1 MAQILIVDD
10 QQHVRFLV
18 KRVLEAE
25 QHIVTEASDG
35 IEALQLLDNLPPSP
49 FDLILL
55 DLLMPKLD
63 GYEFLGRLRLRGL
76 QPPVVIMTTLWKPTP
91 GVSDYPIS
99 GHLSKPFTRQ
109 KLVEV
114 VQESLR
120 AQTG

>member
-1 MAQILIVDD
+1 MAHILIVDD

-18 KRVLEAE
+18 KRVLEAQ
-25 QHIVTEASDG
+25 QHTVTEASDG
-35 IEALQLLDNLPPSP
+35 IEALQLLDKMPPSP

-63 GYEFLGRLRLRGL
+63 GYEFLGRLRLRGV
-76 QPPVVIMTTLWKPTP
+76 QPPVVIVTALWKPAP

-109 KLVEV
+109 KLIEI
-114 VQESLR
+114 VQEILH
-120 AQTG
+120 AQAS

>member
-18 KRVLEAE
+18 KRVLEAQ
-25 QHIVTEASDG
+25 QHTVTEASDG
-35 IEALQLLDNLPPSP
+35 IEALKLLDNMQPSS

-63 GYEFLGRLRLRGL
+63 GYEFLRRLRLRDV
-76 QPPVVIMTTLWKPTP
+76 QPPVVIVTALWKPVP

-99 GHLSKPFTRQ
+99 GRLSKPFTRQ
-109 KLVEV
+109 KLIDV
-114 VQESLR
+114 VQAILH
-120 AQTG
+120 AQAG